1 MFIGNWQM
9 GGEIMIKNIIII
21 VLVCLVV
28 YEIPKD
34 DVLAYAQSTLDFI
47 QELIYNVKESEKI

>member
-1 MFIGNWQM
+1 
-9 GGEIMIKNIIII
+9 MIKNIIII
-21 VLVCLVV
+21 VLVCLVL

-34 DVLAYAQSTLDFI
+34 DVIAYVQSTLDFI